1 METRMK
7 ENEYEANNNDWEGGN
22 IAAFNALQRSGQ
34 RRHIRIRKHR
44 RKLRPNHSNDDD
56 GDDIDEDEYEDGHG
70 PTKTHTNTKAPKET
84 TTKPKQR
91 RRRRRHRRIRIR
103 RRPRRHPKLLAP
115 QSTTKSTA
123 QKIAFGTCSA
133 AGCL

>member
-1 METRMK
+1 MYRFGHFGPRQALGYFSWSAK
-7 ENEYEANNNDWEGGN
+7 SLGQPPKCHIHGNKNE
-22 IAAFNALQRSGQ
+22 RK
-34 RRHIRIRKHR
+34 RIRSQQQRLGR
-44 RKLRPNHSNDDD
+44 RQHCRVQCVATV
-56 GDDIDEDEYEDGHG
+56 G

-84 TTKPKQR
+84 TTKPQQR

-103 RRPRRHPKLLAP
+103 RRARRHPKLLAP